1 MTTKYKTLN
10 THYHQRFT
18 ATIGLTTTKGY
29 TATKGLTTTIGFPT
43 ADVSLRAH
51 YHQRLHCHKR
61 LTTTT
66 GFPTADVSLLP
77 WSDRSHTSSSQRISN
92 HWSFATTINFVL
104 PYIIYLNAHN
114 HKLLDTA
121 YPRKRVLD
129 LIRPMVSFRPNFC
142 CRMSSASRHQQIILA
157 SGLTK
162 IIIVKENLTSN
173 SIN

>member
-29 TATKGLTTTIGFPT
+29 TATKG
-43 ADVSLRAH
+43 
-51 YHQRLHCHKR
+51 
-61 LTTTT
+61 T